1 MQIISGPSATCQSAS
16 FSWVQDTSEGKGKLE
31 GRRQDREEG
40 KSSKTD
46 RTKKKERQRDQRRQK
61 ERRQDGENSSKTMET
76 VKALHAY
83 FYLLLACGVL
93 SLTVSASVH
102 PGARED
108 VMGQYRLTNRQQCH
122 RLCWYRALCGSYSYH
137 TESSAPLMDMSTSP
151 PNCVLHAQNDS
162 ENGLCSAC
170 LRSVYLCCLCSAQ
183 TTCPCFTLSAFCLH
197 PPTRPLYW
205 PTPSLPAAPPPLTP
219 RPLYWPTPHFLLNP
233 PPPYLSPVVLAQP
246 LPSYCT
252 LHPTRAAVHLPHHL
266 FQLLLFHW
274 SHFE

>member
-1 MQIISGPSATCQSAS
+1 
-16 FSWVQDTSEGKGKLE
+16 
-31 GRRQDREEG
+31 
-40 KSSKTD
+40 
-46 RTKKKERQRDQRRQK
+46 
-61 ERRQDGENSSKTMET
+61 MET
-76 VKALHAY
+76 LEALHAY
-83 FYLLLACGVL
+83 FCLMLACGVL

-162 ENGLCSAC
+162 ENCLCSVCVLYTQHDRENCLCSAC
-170 LRSVYLCCLCSAQ
+170 LCSVDLCCLCSAH
-183 TTCPCFTLSAFCLH
+183 TTCPCFILSAFCLH
-197 PPTRPLYW
+197 PHTPL
-205 PTPSLPAAPPPLTP
+205 PLARCTG
-219 RPLYWPTPHFLLNP
+219 L
-233 PPPYLSPVVLAQP
+233 P

-266 FQLLLFHW
+266 FQLLLFH
-274 SHFE
+274 